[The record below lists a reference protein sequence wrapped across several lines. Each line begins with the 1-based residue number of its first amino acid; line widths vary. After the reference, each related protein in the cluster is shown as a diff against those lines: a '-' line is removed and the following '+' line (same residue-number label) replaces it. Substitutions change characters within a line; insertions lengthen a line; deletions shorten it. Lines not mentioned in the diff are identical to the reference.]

1 MKFTLTTITKKG
13 STTIKYKVT
22 NKNKVICLK

>member
-1 MKFTLTTITKKG
+1 MKFILTTKSKKG
-13 STTIKYKVT
+13 STTTKYIIT

>member
-1 MKFTLTTITKKG
+1 MKFILTTKSKESST
-13 STTIKYKVT
+13 STTYIIT

>member
-1 MKFTLTTITKKG
+1 MKFILTEITKKG
-13 STTIKYKVT
+13 STTTKYIIT

>member
-13 STTIKYKVT
+13 STTTKYIT